1 MLRARSIGSP
11 KWALRRGPQALAS
24 RGKAMMRRVPRR
36 GAIVFENNIREL
48 QTSVDGPGSP
58 PGRSHA
64 FPELQRDALDTSREE
79 AA

>member
-11 KWALRRGPQALAS
+11 KWALRRETAGS
-24 RGKAMMRRVPRR
+24 RITWESLMRRAPRR

-48 QTSVDGPGSP
+48 QTPVDGPGSP